1 MSSGYVIA
9 TSSGTA
15 MLMGSSTST
24 LTGTEGD
31 DFMYSSSSYVND
43 TFVFASNVGHSTIE
57 GFAASGSGHDTVQFS
72 KSVFDS
78 FASVLSHAS
87 QVGQDVVIAAG
98 NDTPK
103 LLNTRLSAL
112 NNQDFYFA

>member
-31 DFMYSSSSYVND
+31 DFMYSSSYVND

-72 KSVFDS
+72 KTVFDS